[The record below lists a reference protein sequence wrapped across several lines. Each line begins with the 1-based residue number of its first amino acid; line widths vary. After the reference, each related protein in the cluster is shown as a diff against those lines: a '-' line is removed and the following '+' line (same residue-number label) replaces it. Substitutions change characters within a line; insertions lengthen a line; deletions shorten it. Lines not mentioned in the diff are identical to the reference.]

1 MSTSY
6 QVLKGALWTKFED
19 TKGALPISWTPTNL
33 SDEIQFSVSL
43 RGISV
48 FSSRPPN
55 ISYSKML
62 ATIPFPEYEL
72 VAISTVLYEASETSR
87 GGFDINLV
95 SVLIPSFLFEN
106 AWIDIRQIQAVF
118 QEYFETYQGKPVQN
132 KDAIIENIAVAI
144 DAVLKRKLLIIA
156 EGEKVREQLTRFLD
170 SYLVTSRSK
179 EERELIRTRIK
190 TLIQL
195 LDRVLEAGDHT
206 RLQKALER
214 MIFTLQQE
222 FKDEVPLI
230 SQFESWISNIP

>member
-1 MSTSY
+1 MSSSY
-6 QVLKGALWTKFED
+6 HILKGVLWTRFED
-19 TKGALPISWTPTNL
+19 TKGAQPIAWTPINL

-43 RGISV
+43 RGMSA
-48 FSSRPPN
+48 FSSRPAN

-72 VAISTVLYEASETSR
+72 VSISTVLYEVSESSR
-87 GGFDINLV
+87 GGFDINLI

-132 KDAIIENIAVAI
+132 KATVVENMAIAI
-144 DAVLKRKLLIIA
+144 DAILKRKLQIIT
-156 EGEKVREQLTRFLD
+156 EGERIRKQLMRFLD
-170 SYLVTSRSK
+170 SYLVTSRSR

-214 MIFTLQQE
+214 MIFTLEQE
-222 FKDEVPLI
+222 FKEEIPLI
-230 SQFESWISNIP
+230 SQFESWISNIT